1 MKTTVSRSRS
11 KEATMRN
18 TVAVIVAIAALTIAG
33 CKSKQD
39 QLVELNAQF
48 DALNSQYQ
56 KDCILAPVE
65 VLLRTQEQCKTQRK
79 KIDPLGQKI
88 FDLQAE
94 ITASKR

>member
-1 MKTTVSRSRS
+1 
-11 KEATMRN
+11 MRKS
-18 TVAVIVAIAALTIAG
+18 VVVIVAIAVLTLAG

-39 QLVELNAQF
+39 QLTELNAQF

-56 KDCILAPVE
+56 KDCLLAPVG
-65 VLLRTQEQCKTQRK
+65 VLLRTQDQCKTQRK

-94 ITASKR
+94 LTASKR

>member
-1 MKTTVSRSRS
+1 MRKT
-11 KEATMRN
+11 AAILIAF
-18 TVAVIVAIAALTIAG
+18 AVITLAG

-39 QLVELNAQF
+39 QLVELNTQF

-65 VLLRTQEQCKTQRK
+65 VLLRTQDQCKTQRK

-88 FDLQAE
+88 FDLQAD
-94 ITASKR
+94 IAASKR

>member
-1 MKTTVSRSRS
+1 
-11 KEATMRN
+11 MRK
-18 TVAVIVAIAALTIAG
+18 AAAIIVAFAVLILAG
-33 CKSKQD
+33 CKGKQE

-65 VLLRTQEQCKTQRK
+65 VLLRTQEQCKTQRN

-88 FDLQAE
+88 FDLQAS

>member
-1 MKTTVSRSRS
+1 
-11 KEATMRN
+11 MRK
-18 TVAVIVAIAALTIAG
+18 AAAIIVAFAVLTLAG

-39 QLVELNAQF
+39 QLTELNAQF
-48 DALNSQYQ
+48 DSLNSQYQ

-79 KIDPLGQKI
+79 QIDPLGQKI

-94 ITASKR
+94 LTASKR

>member
-1 MKTTVSRSRS
+1 
-11 KEATMRN
+11 MRN
-18 TVAVIVAIAALTIAG
+18 SVAVIVAFAVLTLAG

-39 QLVELNAQF
+39 QLAELNTQF

-56 KDCILAPVE
+56 KDCILAPVD
-65 VLLRTQEQCKTQRK
+65 VLLLTQEQCKTQRK

-94 ITASKR
+94 LNASKR

>member
-1 MKTTVSRSRS
+1 MRKT
-11 KEATMRN
+11 
-18 TVAVIVAIAALTIAG
+18 AVFIVAFSVITLAG

-39 QLVELNAQF
+39 QLVQLNTQF

-65 VLLRTQEQCKTQRK
+65 VLLRTQEQCKTQRI

-88 FDLQAE
+88 FDLQAS

>member
-1 MKTTVSRSRS
+1 
-11 KEATMRN
+11 MRKY
-18 TVAVIVAIAALTIAG
+18 VAVIVAFAVLTIAG

-48 DALNSQYQ
+48 DSLNAQYQ

-65 VLLRTQEQCKTQRK
+65 VLQRTQAQCKIERER
-79 KIDPLGQKI
+79 IDPLGQKI

-94 ITASKR
+94 LTASKR

>member
-1 MKTTVSRSRS
+1 
-11 KEATMRN
+11 MRK
-18 TVAVIVAIAALTIAG
+18 AAAIIVAFAVLTLTG

-39 QLVELNAQF
+39 QLTELNAQF
-48 DALNSQYQ
+48 DALSSQYQ

-88 FDLQAE
+88 FALQAE
-94 ITASKR
+94 LTASKH

>member
-1 MKTTVSRSRS
+1 
-11 KEATMRN
+11 MRK
-18 TVAVIVAIAALTIAG
+18 AAAIIVAFAVLILAG

-39 QLVELNAQF
+39 QLIELNAQF

-65 VLLRTQEQCKTQRK
+65 VLLRTQEQCKTQRN

-88 FDLQAE
+88 FDLQAS

>member
-1 MKTTVSRSRS
+1 MRKT
-11 KEATMRN
+11 A
-18 TVAVIVAIAALTIAG
+18 AIIVAFAVLTLAG

-39 QLVELNAQF
+39 QLTELNAQF
-48 DALNSQYQ
+48 DSLNSQYQ

-88 FDLQAE
+88 FDLQAD

>member
-1 MKTTVSRSRS
+1 
-11 KEATMRN
+11 MRK
-18 TVAVIVAIAALTIAG
+18 TVAILIAFAIITLAG

-39 QLVELNAQF
+39 QLTELNAQF

-94 ITASKR
+94 LTASKR

>member
-1 MKTTVSRSRS
+1 
-11 KEATMRN
+11 MRN
-18 TVAVIVAIAALTIAG
+18 SVAVIVAFAVLTLAG

-39 QLVELNAQF
+39 QLVELNTQF

-94 ITASKR
+94 LTASKR

>member
-1 MKTTVSRSRS
+1 
-11 KEATMRN
+11 MRK
-18 TVAVIVAIAALTIAG
+18 TVAILIAFAIITLAG

-39 QLVELNAQF
+39 QLTELNAQF

-56 KDCILAPVE
+56 KDCILAPVQ

-88 FDLQAE
+88 FDLQAD
-94 ITASKR
+94 IAASKR

>member
-1 MKTTVSRSRS
+1 MRKT
-11 KEATMRN
+11 A
-18 TVAVIVAIAALTIAG
+18 AIIVAFAVLTLAG

-39 QLVELNAQF
+39 QLTELNAQF
-48 DALNSQYQ
+48 DSLNSQYQ

-65 VLLRTQEQCKTQRK
+65 VLMRTQEQCKSQRK

-88 FDLQAE
+88 FDLQAD

>member
-1 MKTTVSRSRS
+1 MRKT
-11 KEATMRN
+11 
-18 TVAVIVAIAALTIAG
+18 AVIIVAFAVLTLAG

-39 QLVELNAQF
+39 QLTELNAQF
-48 DALNSQYQ
+48 DSLNSQYQ

-94 ITASKR
+94 LTASKR

>member
-1 MKTTVSRSRS
+1 
-11 KEATMRN
+11 MRN
-18 TVAVIVAIAALTIAG
+18 TIAILVAFAVITLAG

-48 DALNSQYQ
+48 DSLNSQYQ

-88 FDLQAE
+88 FDLQAS

>member
-1 MKTTVSRSRS
+1 MRKT
-11 KEATMRN
+11 
-18 TVAVIVAIAALTIAG
+18 AVIIVAFAVLTLAG

-39 QLVELNAQF
+39 QLTELNAQF
-48 DALNSQYQ
+48 DSLNSQYQ

-88 FDLQAE
+88 FELQAE
-94 ITASKR
+94 LTASKR

>member
-1 MKTTVSRSRS
+1 
-11 KEATMRN
+11 MRKS
-18 TVAVIVAIAALTIAG
+18 AAIIVAFAVLTMAG

-39 QLVELNAQF
+39 QLTELNAQF
-48 DALNSQYQ
+48 DSLNSQYQ
-56 KDCILAPVE
+56 KDCILAPIE

-94 ITASKR
+94 LTASKR

>member
-1 MKTTVSRSRS
+1 
-11 KEATMRN
+11 MRN
-18 TVAVIVAIAALTIAG
+18 TVAIFIAFAVLTLAG

-39 QLVELNAQF
+39 QLIELNAQF
-48 DALNSQYQ
+48 DSLNSQYQ

-88 FDLQAE
+88 FDLQAS

>member
-1 MKTTVSRSRS
+1 
-11 KEATMRN
+11 MRN
-18 TVAVIVAIAALTIAG
+18 TVAILIAFAVLTLAG

-39 QLVELNAQF
+39 QLTELNAQF
-48 DALNSQYQ
+48 DSLNSQYQ

-65 VLLRTQEQCKTQRK
+65 VLLRTQEQCKTQRN

-94 ITASKR
+94 LAASKR

>member
-1 MKTTVSRSRS
+1 
-11 KEATMRN
+11 MRKA
-18 TVAVIVAIAALTIAG
+18 VVVIVAVAVLTLAG

-48 DALNSQYQ
+48 DSLNSQYQ

-65 VLLRTQEQCKTQRK
+65 VLLRTQEQCKTERK

-88 FDLQAE
+88 FDLQAS

>member
-1 MKTTVSRSRS
+1 
-11 KEATMRN
+11 MRKS
-18 TVAVIVAIAALTIAG
+18 VAVIVAFAVLTLAG

-39 QLVELNAQF
+39 QLAELNTQF

-56 KDCILAPVE
+56 KDCILAPVD
-65 VLLRTQEQCKTQRK
+65 VLPLTQEQCKTQRK

-94 ITASKR
+94 LNASKR